1 MIGSCNRIKLFF
13 VCFINYV
20 LWLYSFCTIY
30 VLRAS
35 VLVRKLSFC
44 NAITMKYLSS
54 LNSCFKSLDI
64 TLSLL
69 AQYFATLQCNPALAL
84 CSSNCATSGTFSC
97 WLCHAELHRPTWKE
111 TVRLFSFWICM
122 YMYACSTKDTCCST
136 FIIALQ
142 VCWNRCSRFENV

>member
-35 VLVRKLSFC
+35 VLVRKLGFC

-69 AQYFATLQCNPALAL
+69 AQYFATLQCNPALA
-84 CSSNCATSGTFSC
+84 CVPA
-97 WLCHAELHRPTWKE
+97 
-111 TVRLFSFWICM
+111 TVRRPGRLVVGCPMLSCTDRLERKLCGFALFE
-122 YMYACSTKDTCCST
+122 YACTCMHARPRIHVARH
-136 FIIALQ
+136 F
-142 VCWNRCSRFENV
+142 